1 MKDMIKDM
9 IKGYLYRLLLPL
21 LLLAAGGNAALAGN
35 ICPEGAFEGEQ
46 QRPKVALVL
55 CGGGAKG
62 AAHIG
67 VLKVLEEV
75 GMPVDMIVGT
85 SIGGLVGGM
94 YAMGYDAEQLDSIV
108 AGCDW
113 KYLLSDNTSSRRDAS
128 FAIKSLDSK
137 YLLRVPFYGIT
148 TGKGAAKEDSP
159 ISRLPAGL
167 ISGQNVLNFLNGLS
181 MGYQEPMDF
190 NDLPVPFACVAADLS
205 TGQPVVLDEGILP
218 VAMRA
223 TMAIPG
229 VFAPVDLDG
238 RVLVDG
244 GIINKFPVDV
254 ARKKGADI
262 VIGVDIQND
271 DPGPENLRS
280 IPQVLNQMIGLM
292 GRETYLKNVADVDIL
307 IKPDVS
313 EYGTY
318 SFNKAAVEQL
328 MINGREAAQEKYAE
342 LEKLARQLNSMDAGA
357 KGPDVPKATEVVKDT
372 FCFKSVEIRGIEKE
386 NEHWLKRVSGLRHNV
401 KLSGSDINRGV
412 SILMGTKA
420 FSSVTYTV
428 VNKGNDDESLVVN
441 VKKGPANLLAVGARY
456 DSEEA
461 AAILVHMGLGEYKLL
476 GSKLGVTARL
486 SYNPY
491 GEIDYSYTSK
501 DFPKI
506 GLSYRAGGEDMNIYK
521 STRNQDNLSFRYQ
534 RVQLKLSNIYLRN
547 FNFEGGARYE
557 YFDFSKY
564 LKYDLPPEYEAY
576 KVKDEGFLGYYVEG
590 RMDSR
595 DDSYFATRGMT
606 FDAEGTFYHSNFK
619 SGFEE
624 FGAVRI
630 DVGGAISLAER
641 LVLLPQLYG
650 RAIIG
655 TCTRVPFLN
664 YIGGMVPG
672 RYFRQQLPFVG
683 VPYAI
688 VMDNTVAIAR
698 LDLRQRIGEKHYI
711 YGMANYLA
719 TSHGLDDLLAGDSAG
734 MWGAGIK
741 YSYNSPIG
749 PLSFNLHW
757 SDYEHKVG
765 AYVSL
770 GHYF

>member
-1 MKDMIKDM
+1 MKDMV
-9 IKGYLYRLLLPL
+9 KGYLYRLLLPL

-35 ICPEGAFEGEQ
+35 IHPEGASGDAH

-94 YAMGYDAEQLDSIV
+94 YAMGYNAEQLDSIV

-128 FAIKSLDSK
+128 FATKSLDSK

-148 TGKGAAKEDSP
+148 PGKGAAKEDSP

-181 MGYQEPMDF
+181 MGYQESMDF

-218 VAMRA
+218 IAMRA

-244 GIINKFPVDV
+244 GIINNFPVDV
-254 ARKKGADI
+254 AREKGADI

-328 MINGREAAQEKYAE
+328 MINGRAAAQEKYSE
-342 LEKLARQLNSMDAGA
+342 LEDLARKLNSIGAGA
-357 KGPDVPKATEVVKDT
+357 KGPKVPKATEVVKDT
-372 FCFKSVEIRGIEKE
+372 FCFKSVEIRGVEKE
-386 NEHWLKRVSGLRHNV
+386 NEHWMKRLSGLRHNV

-428 VNKGNDDESLVVN
+428 LDKGGEDESLLVN
-441 VKKGPANLLAVGARY
+441 VKKGPANLLALGARY

-461 AAILVHMGLGEYKLL
+461 AAILVHFGLGEYKLL

-491 GEIDYSYTSK
+491 GEVDYSYTSK
-501 DFPKI
+501 DFPKV

-521 STRNQDNLSFRYQ
+521 STKNQDNLSFKYQ
-534 RVQLKLSNIYLRN
+534 RVQLKFSNIYLRN

-557 YFDFSKY
+557 NFDFSKY

-576 KVKDEGFLGYYVEG
+576 KIMDEGFLSYYLEG

-595 DDSYFATRGMT
+595 DDSYYATRGMT
-606 FDAEGTFYHSNFK
+606 FDAEGAFYHRNFK
-619 SGFEE
+619 PGFSE

-630 DVGGAISLAER
+630 DVCGAITLAER
-641 LVLLPQLYG
+641 LVMLPQLYG
-650 RAIIG
+650 RTIIG
-655 TCTRVPFLN
+655 DCTKVPFLN
-664 YIGGMVPG
+664 YIGGTVPG

-688 VMDNTVAIAR
+688 VVDNSAVIAR
-698 LDLRQRIGEKHYI
+698 LDLRFRIGEKHYV
-711 YGMANYLA
+711 YGMANYLRA
-719 TSHGLDDLLAGDSAG
+719 GHSFEDMIMSGENGL
-734 MWGAGIK
+734 WGAGVK
-741 YSYNSPIG
+741 YSFNSPIG